1 MNAPAWR
8 DHAGQSSPA
17 HPAFSGSGK
26 VGCSPN
32 GLVGR
37 DGVGVLLSCQS
48 GVWRKNSG
56 FDGNYVGLGS
66 YTSRYD
72 GRNNGSGTM
81 LVYVYGG
88 QSTVN
93 KRVSG
98 GDSCLNT
105 WALSA

>member
-1 MNAPAWR
+1 VGKQIDNGQQPQAAPVIR
-8 DHAGQSSPA
+8 
-17 HPAFSGSGK
+17 
-26 VGCSPN
+26 
-32 GLVGR
+32 R
-37 DGVGVLLSCQS
+37 
-48 GVWRKNSG
+48 VWRKSIG

-81 LVYVYGG
+81 LVYVSGG